1 MKKNLALS
9 LAVVLLCYCPV
20 SNVFAASTNKGTD
33 KVVQSVMIQSGDKM
47 VLYGAF
53 SRYGEQL
60 CNKIVGLNADGT
72 VNKDFKVGQ
81 GVNNIAVKAI
91 SQPDDKILIIGTFSE
106 YNGVKVKG
114 IARLNKDGSLDKS
127 FNQSGKEIDGLI
139 NVVKLQPDG
148 KIIIAGSLKN
158 YGDIK
163 RNGIA
168 RLNADG
174 SLDQSFDPQIGPQF
188 NGIRAGVIQN
198 DVFYD
203 APIDDL
209 VVQSDGKIVI
219 VGRFTSYNKVSQRYI
234 ARLNADGTLDQ
245 SFQSGQGASGPLERI
260 FIQPDGRLIIVGEFI
275 KYDNEPVLALAR
287 LNKDGTLDKNFRPE
301 LNNFVKAALFYE
313 NGDMILGGDFT
324 SYNGKE
330 VGRIIKINSQGVL
343 DEKFSS
349 ANRFSGSIFTMAA
362 RSDNQI
368 AVGGGFAK
376 YNDQEVNNFVII
388 SDAGSTT
395 SSEIVTTTIPVITT
409 TTTTVA
415 TTTITGP
422 INRPICQSWGY
433 SEWGECINGR
443 QSRRIISTYPGGCTG
458 GSPETARLCG
468 ISEAPAN
475 FLKSNQGTE
484 IYFIDNNQ
492 VKHSLSEKVFN
503 SYFYQKKPAI
513 KVVSSNELAQY
524 SLGKNLFFSKNSLI
538 KIKGFSKVYRVA
550 DNEQG
555 HLVWIKDEALAKKL
569 YKDSWNKLI
578 FEIDESIFV
587 NYQIV
592 NDSDADGLS
601 DFEENDRKT
610 DPQKADTD
618 NDSYLDS
625 EEVFFGYNPLL

>member
-1 MKKNLALS
+1 MKKKLALS
-9 LAVVLLCYCPV
+9 LVVALLCYCPI
-20 SNVFAASTNKGTD
+20 SNVFAASSNKGTD
-33 KVVQSVMIQSGDKM
+33 KVVQSVMVQAGNKM

-53 SRYGEQL
+53 SRYNDQL
-60 CNKIVGLNADGT
+60 CNKIIGLNSDET
-72 VNKDFKVGQ
+72 INQDFKVGQ

-91 SQPDDKILIIGTFSE
+91 SQADDKVLIIGTFSE

-114 IARLNKDGSLDKS
+114 IARLNKDGTLDKS

-148 KIIIAGSLKN
+148 KIIIAGGLKS

-163 RNGIA
+163 INGIA
-168 RLNADG
+168 RLNSDG

-188 NGIRAGVIQN
+188 NGIRNGVIQK

-209 VVQSDGKIVI
+209 VVQLDGKIVI
-219 VGRFTSYNKVSQRYI
+219 VGRFTSYNKTSQGYI
-234 ARLNADGTLDQ
+234 ARLNQDGTLDQ

-260 FIQPDGRLIIVGEFI
+260 FIQPDGRLIIVGEFV
-275 KYDNEPVLALAR
+275 KYNNELVTALAR
-287 LNKDGTLDKNFRPE
+287 LNQDGTLDKNFRPE

-313 NGDMILGGDFT
+313 NGDIVLGGDFT
-324 SYNGKE
+324 IYNGKK
-330 VGRIIKINSQGVL
+330 VDRIIKINSLGVL
-343 DEKFSS
+343 DEKFSA
-349 ANRFSGSIFTMAA
+349 ANRFSGPVFTMAL
-362 RSDNQI
+362 RSDNKI
-368 AVGGGFAK
+368 AVGGQFVK
-376 YNDQEVNNFVII
+376 YNDQEVNNFAII
-388 SDAGSTT
+388 SDI
-395 SSEIVTTTIPVITT
+395 SSITIPTITISTTTIA
-409 TTTTVA
+409 TTTV
-415 TTTITGP
+415 TGP
-422 INRPICQSWGY
+422 ISSPICQSWGY
-433 SEWGECINGR
+433 GEWGECINGR
-443 QSRRIISTYPGGCTG
+443 QARRIISTYPGGCTG
-458 GSPETARLCG
+458 GSPETTRLCG

-475 FLKSNQGTE
+475 FLKSNQGKE

-503 SYFYQKKPAI
+503 SYFSQNKPTV
-513 KVVSSNELAQY
+513 KVVSSDDLAKY

-550 DNEQG
+550 DDEQG
-555 HLVWIKDEALAKKL
+555 HLVWIKDEVLAKKL
-569 YKDSWNKLI
+569 YKDNWNKLI

-587 NYQIV
+587 NYQVV

-625 EEVFFGYNPLL
+625 EEIFFGYNPLL